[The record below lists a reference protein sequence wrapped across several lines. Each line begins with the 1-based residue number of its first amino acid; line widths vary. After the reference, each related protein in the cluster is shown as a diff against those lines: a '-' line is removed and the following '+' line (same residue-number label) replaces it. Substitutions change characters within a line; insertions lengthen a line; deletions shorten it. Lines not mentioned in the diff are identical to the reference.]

1 MVAAES
7 DRRSSRHT
15 PAMNRRALPAD
26 RRAPPYQKTTGFMTQ
41 TIQAVRGMNDILPDQ
56 VPLWEFFEDTVRD
69 WLSQYGYR
77 NIRMPILERTD
88 LFVRAIGEVTD
99 IVEKEMYTFVDHLNG
114 ESLALRP
121 EGTASC
127 VRAAI
132 EHNLLY
138 TGPLRL
144 FYVGPMFRHERPQKG
159 RYRQFHQVGVEALG
173 FAGPDVDAEHM
184 VMGARLWRRL
194 GLDGI
199 RLEINTLGNADSRSR
214 YRARL
219 IRYLE
224 GRAADLDED
233 ARRRLNTNPLRIL
246 DSKNPAM
253 QDVIAQAPKLADDLD
268 EESLKHVQELQDL
281 LRNAGVDFA
290 INTRLVRGLDYY
302 NDVVYE
308 WTTTRL
314 GAQGTVCAGGRY
326 DGLIA
331 QIGGKPAPA
340 CGFAMGIERRKRLA
354 VFCIQ
359 QRERLVVLLLVEP
372 DAGQPQA
379 CKRGGLIVPGLVD
392 GPKQPGRRRCRVA
405 VVVTGLGQQQR
416 SHRAVGGRTVLVDD
430 LGAEAASLRNIVL
443 AYRLLELAEQYRS
456 LLRLTVLI
464 VIPAL
469 HSGKGGQRQKCQ
481 RDDQRAVLLPELL
494 ECIQLFLFFKIECH
508 LFLSSSCR

>member
-1 MVAAES
+1 
-7 DRRSSRHT
+7 
-15 PAMNRRALPAD
+15 MNRGALPAD

-41 TIQAVRGMNDILPDQ
+41 SIQAVRGMNDILPDQ
-56 VPLWEFFEDTVRD
+56 APLWEFFEDTVHD

-138 TGPLRL
+138 PGPLRL
-144 FYVGPMFRHERPQKG
+144 FYIGPMFRHERPQKG

-233 ARRRLNTNPLRIL
+233 ARRRLNTNPLRVL

-253 QDVIAQAPKLADDLD
+253 QEVIAQAPKLADDLD

-281 LRNAGVDFA
+281 LHNAGVDFVV
-290 INTRLVRGLDYY
+290 NTRLVRGLDYY

-340 CGFAMGIERRKRLA
+340 CGFAMGIERLLA
-354 VFCIQ
+354 
-359 QRERLVVLLLVEP
+359 LLA
-372 DAGQPQA
+372 DAGNAAPA
-379 CKRGGLIVPGLVD
+379 
-392 GPKQPGRRRCRVA
+392 RVA
-405 VVVTGLGQQQR
+405 DVYVVHSGESAGKFAWNVAETLRGKGLSVVFHCGGGSFKSQMK
-416 SHRAVGGRTVLVDD
+416 RADASGARFAVIVGDD
-430 LGAEAASLRNIVL
+430 EVAKQAMGLKPLREPGVQAQVSADEAARIIRNPNF
-443 AYRLLELAEQYRS
+443 S
-456 LLRLTVLI
+456 TT
-464 VIPAL
+464 
-469 HSGKGGQRQKCQ
+469 
-481 RDDQRAVLLPELL
+481 
-494 ECIQLFLFFKIECH
+494 
-508 LFLSSSCR
+508 